1 MINSKKRQRNLPLQI
16 NADKR
21 KWEAWVAD
29 INPATLPSMSEML
42 QSGGQQFESKS
53 ISLQFHRNDSVL
65 TLLLKFIEMI
75 PTNSSQSAV
84 RPFLLKWVTF

>member
-1 MINSKKRQRNLPLQI
+1 MIKSKGKKPSSSNKQ
-16 NADKR
+16 KR

-84 RPFLLKWVTF
+84 RPFLL